1 MKARQSGF
9 TLIEVLVAITLMALV
24 SIIAWRGLEN
34 VSSQQRRLTEDADEN
49 DTVIRMLGQFERDVA
64 LRAPDALLASGVN
77 GLNAATG
84 GDGTATGAGTN
95 TGANTGMSTG
105 TTNGGGTPT
114 GTSTGTSGTGTGS
127 GVGNTAVNGVP
138 PSLLPQ
144 SILVTTSGQ
153 PDGPARVEMIRSDAA
168 NPGAWQRVVWFQDGT
183 LLRRAVG
190 ASARRYPLPP
200 VGPAAVILT
209 GVYRFTV
216 RGWLPGNGWVTTPF
230 PTTGTPFTGLEL
242 SVQRLPADG
251 RERYARV
258 VILE

>member
-1 MKARQSGF
+1 MTARQRGF

-34 VSSQQRRLTEDADEN
+34 VSSQQRRLTEDAEEN

-64 LRAPDALLASGVN
+64 LRAPDALLGTGVN
-77 GLNAATG
+77 GLNVATG
-84 GDGTATGAGTN
+84 GGTATGTGTGTN
-95 TGANTGMSTG
+95 TATS
-105 TTNGGGTPT
+105 GGVTT
-114 GTSTGTSGTGTGS
+114 GTSTGASGTSTGTGTGT
-127 GVGNTAVNGVP
+127 GTTAIAGVP

-183 LLRRAVG
+183 VLRRAVG

>member
-1 MKARQSGF
+1 MKARQAGF

-64 LRAPDALLASGVN
+64 LRAPDALLATGVN
-77 GLNAATG
+77 GLNAAPGGGTG
-84 GDGTATGAGTN
+84 TGTN
-95 TGANTGMSTG
+95 AGSGTG
-105 TTNGGGTPT
+105 TTDGAST
-114 GTSTGTSGTGTGS
+114 GTSTGTGTAGTGTSTGTGTGT
-127 GVGNTAVNGVP
+127 GTGATAINGVP

-183 LLRRAVG
+183 VLRRAVG

-242 SVQRLPADG
+242 SVQRLPAEG

>member
-1 MKARQSGF
+1 MSPRQNGF

-64 LRAPDALLASGVN
+64 LRAPDALLSTGVN
-77 GLNAATG
+77 GLNAALG
-84 GDGTATGAGTN
+84 GGTT
-95 TGANTGMSTG
+95 TG
-105 TTNGGGTPT
+105 TTTGSGSGTTDGTST
-114 GTSTGTSGTGTGS
+114 GTSTGTGTTGTGTNAGTGTGT
-127 GVGNTAVNGVP
+127 GATAVNGVP

>member
-1 MKARQSGF
+1 MTGPTSLRGQAGF

-34 VSSQQRRLTEDADEN
+34 VSSQQRRLMADADEN

-64 LRAPDALLASGVN
+64 LRAPDALLATGVN
-77 GLNAATG
+77 GGNPLT
-84 GDGTATGAGTN
+84 
-95 TGANTGMSTG
+95 
-105 TTNGGGTPT
+105 GGGTGTSSATGSGTTT
-114 GTSTGTSGTGTGS
+114 GTTGTSGTAGS
-127 GVGNTAVNGVP
+127 GATAGTTGTATINGVP

-144 SILVTTSGQ
+144 SILVTATGQ
-153 PDGPARVEMIRSDAA
+153 ADGPARVELIRSDAA
-168 NPGAWQRVVWFQDGT
+168 NPGAWQRVVWYQDGT

-190 ASARRYPLPP
+190 ASAQRYPLPP
-200 VGPAAVILT
+200 VGTAAVIMT
-209 GVYRFTV
+209 DVYRFTV
-216 RGWLPGNGWVTTPF
+216 RGWLPGNGWITMPF

-258 VILE
+258 VVLE